1 MAFQFALQRRVN
13 TSFLRSSLTFSGGLL
28 LGLLL
33 CVALLIQ
40 AGVPADML
48 FDDLVWQV
56 FFQADGLAQ
65 TLTLSI
71 PLILAGLS
79 AALALRVRFWNIGIE
94 GQLWL
99 GAIAA
104 MAVSIYGVGSD
115 SYRWALML
123 VAAMAGGALWIAV
136 PLWLKERFH
145 ASELVVTLLLSN
157 VAFQLMLHL
166 LFGAWR
172 DPAQSFPISPAIS
185 EPERLLKLGFGNLHT
200 GLFASIG
207 MVFLIMW
214 IMERSRFGFQSR
226 ILGSNRQ
233 VAEASGIAV
242 GTTLVVMV
250 LLSGAMAGLAG
261 GLLVAGTEY
270 RLTQHLGWN
279 MTFSGIVIA
288 FIARLRPFWVLPV
301 AVVLAGVYNAGASL
315 KVFYGLTEATV
326 LLMQGIVLL
335 SLLWC
340 QFIAAFSIDRRQEVS
355 V

>member
-1 MAFQFALQRRVN
+1 MAVQFALQRRLDI
-13 TSFLRSSLTFSGGLL
+13 SFLRSSLTFAAGLL
-28 LGLLL
+28 LGGVL
-33 CVALLIQ
+33 CVALLVQ

-48 FDDLVWQV
+48 FEDLVWQV
-56 FFQADGLAQ
+56 FFQTDGLAQ

-79 AALALRVRFWNIGIE
+79 AALALRVKFWNIGIE

-104 MAVSIYGVGSD
+104 MAVSINGIGGE
-115 SYRWALML
+115 SYRWVLML
-123 VAAMAGGALWIAV
+123 LAAMAGGAVWIAI

-145 ASELVVTLLLSN
+145 ASELVVTLLLTN
-157 VAFQLMLHL
+157 VAYQLLQHL
-166 LFGAWR
+166 LFGVWR
-172 DPAQSFPISPAIS
+172 DPTQSFPISPAITAS
-185 EPERLLKLGFGNLHT
+185 ERLTKLGFGNLHT
-200 GLFASIG
+200 GLFVSIG
-207 MVFLIMW
+207 MVLLVMW

-226 ILGSNRQ
+226 VLGANRR

-288 FIARLRPFWVLPV
+288 FIARFRPFWVLPV

-340 QFIAAFSIDRRQEVS
+340 QFMAAFRIDRRKEVT

>member
-1 MAFQFALQRRVN
+1 MALQFALQRRVDV
-13 TSFLRSSLTFSGGLL
+13 SFLRSSLTFAGGLL
-28 LGLLL
+28 LGGAL

-48 FDDLVWQV
+48 FEDLILQV

-71 PLILAGLS
+71 PLILVGLT

-104 MAVSIYGVGSD
+104 MAVSIYGIGSD
-115 SYRWALML
+115 SYRWLLML
-123 VAAMAGGALWIAV
+123 LAAMAGGALWIAI
-136 PLWLKERFH
+136 PLALKERFQ

-157 VAFQLMLHL
+157 VAYQLLLHL
-166 LFGAWR
+166 LFGIWR
-172 DPAQSFPISPAIS
+172 DPTQSFPVSPAIMTD
-185 EPERLLKLGFGNLHT
+185 ERLTKLGFGNLHT
-200 GLFASIG
+200 GLFVSIG
-207 MVFLIMW
+207 MVLCVTWM
-214 IMERSRFGFQSR
+214 MERSRFGFQSR
-226 ILGSNRQ
+226 ILGANRQ
-233 VAEASGIAV
+233 VAQASGIAV
-242 GTTLVVMV
+242 GGTLIVMV

-261 GLLVAGTEY
+261 GLLVTGTEY

-288 FIARLRPFWVLPV
+288 FIARFRPVWVLPV
-301 AVVLAGVYNAGASL
+301 AVILAGVYNAGASL
-315 KVFYGLTEATV
+315 KVFYGLTEATI
-326 LLMQGIVLL
+326 LLMQGLVLL

-340 QFIAAFSIDRRQEVS
+340 QFMAAFRIDRRLEAK
-355 V
+355 